1 MAERS
6 AMGPDLVIAGAA
18 RCGTS
23 TLAAHLARHPNID
36 MGMVKEPNY
45 FSRYLELGP
54 EWYDGLFAKR
64 TAGLLR
70 LDGSTSYTYPQFPN
84 ALARLA
90 EASPH
95 AFVVYS
101 VRDPLA
107 RAVSH
112 YLYYR
117 HYFRREPANDF
128 GEALRTGSYYTDV
141 GDYAYWLPRLRELF
155 ASRLLVVP
163 FGAVTQSCEDVVSAI
178 YHAIDLPPPTGGE
191 ANVEAH
197 RNNVVEFRAESVR
210 LAVRSLRRNGT
221 YLRIRSAVGPHRV
234 RRLRS
239 MVTRRTVLPTVEE
252 ALASCD
258 EQQLKA
264 LRALQ
269 TQCRWAVQTHLIEQ
283 DARRGLDWSRYWA
296 PSDTLTGRS
305 TDEDQESK

>member
-6 AMGPDLVIAGAA
+6 DIGPDLVIAGAA
-18 RCGTS
+18 RSGTS

-36 MGMVKEPNY
+36 MGKVKEPNY
-45 FSRYLELGP
+45 FSRHLDLGP

-64 TAGLLR
+64 VGGLLR
-70 LDGSTSYTYPQFPN
+70 LDGSTSYTYPKFPN

-90 EASPH
+90 EASPN
-95 AFVVYS
+95 AFVIYS

-117 HYFRREPANDF
+117 HYFRREPANNF
-128 GEALRTGSYYTDV
+128 GEALGVGSYYTDV
-141 GDYAYWLPRLRELF
+141 SDYAYWLPRLRELF

-163 FGAVTQSCEDVVSAI
+163 FDAIIQSYEDVVSAI
-178 YHAIDLPPPTGGE
+178 YHAIDVPLPTEGD

-197 RNNVVEFRAESVR
+197 QNDVVEFRAESVR
-210 LAVRSLRRNGT
+210 LAVRLLRRNGT
-221 YLRIRSAVGPHRV
+221 YLRIRSAVGPQRV

-264 LRALQ
+264 LRALEAD
-269 TQCRWAVQTHLIEQ
+269 CRAAVQAHLIEQ

-296 PSDTLTGRS
+296 P
-305 TDEDQESK
+305 